1 MTTREHHLLHGICL
15 RLIHGLPPSRP
26 EVLVLVRW
34 MTGRSDLFGPLP
46 TLLVQTRRGPV
57 LDAQGVELLTSHL
70 ADRHAAMP
78 EPHDTALVRLDT
90 IAAHLDLTFV
100 ETAILRFL
108 ALQHRQGPLADFA
121 AMLQREIGAS
131 TEAVI
136 ALCCNLDETHV
147 WTALAPQGRLV
158 TLGLVQTDSTLA
170 ILRDDPYS
178 LSGLLLALLS
188 PPPHRPSIP
197 VSGRGTLG

>member
-1 MTTREHHLLHGICL
+1 MATTEQHILHGICL
-15 RLIHGLPPSRP
+15 RLIHGLPTSRP

-34 MTGRSDLFGPLP
+34 MAGRSDLFGALPPLV
-46 TLLVQTRRGPV
+46 VQTRRDLV
-57 LDAQGVELLTSHL
+57 LDAHGVELLTSHL
-70 ADRHAAMP
+70 ADRLAATP
-78 EPHDTALVRLDT
+78 EPHDTGLARLDA
-90 IAAHLDLTFV
+90 IAAHLELTFE
-100 ETAILRFL
+100 ETTILRHL

-136 ALCCNLDETHV
+136 ALCCNLDETDV
-147 WTALAPQGRLV
+147 CTALAPQRRLV
-158 TLGLVQTDSTLA
+158 TIGLVQTDSTLD
-170 ILRDDPYS
+170 ILREDPYT

-188 PPPHRPSIP
+188 PPPQRPSIP